1 MLQRY
6 VIAKHDVKLINL
18 DISSGVGESVY
29 NTSHVAA
36 ESAIGS
42 VDSIIP
48 TYQRAQQ
55 YLPHCDVQDFAVD
68 KQMSINLQYSP

>member
-1 MLQRY
+1 MIQRH
-6 VIAKHDVKLINL
+6 VLAKHDVKLINL

-29 NTSHVAA
+29 DTYHVAA

-48 TYQRAQQ
+48 AGASSTCRNI
-55 YLPHCDVQDFAVD
+55 QDFAVE
-68 KQMSINLQYSP
+68 KRSINLQYTP